1 MENTELYHPET
12 NGCNSCGRVI
22 GSKRKNATVAKITT
36 VGHKRKL
43 TKMAG
48 SASSALSSSQST
60 GKNETHNDL
69 IADSDRYLTDAYYI
83 IISLRETV
91 DGFSVACHVN
101 AGQLGVASFA
111 QYWHFTKDEYKQAK
125 NTYEEAKKT
134 SINLRKNIE
143 FERLPFALIL
153 PMFRH
158 ETRKIDIEHVEV
170 SRIPH
175 MIYSLDVVQEKD
187 WRKTLYGKRYPGR
200 NPEILNYEVDHSI
213 DEQSRYVTTTPG
225 LGRDKLFKYKY
236 EDPKPLVTAEFI
248 PRPTDKPVIGIRRK
262 QYTKAQPISPFDV
275 NPNQIEPLT
284 NA

>member
-1 MENTELYHPET
+1 MN
-12 NGCNSCGRVI
+12 NCNSCGREI
-22 GSKRKNATVAKITT
+22 GSKRKNITVAKTAT
-36 VGHKRKL
+36 VGNKRKL
-43 TKMAG
+43 IKTAG
-48 SASSALSSSQST
+48 AASSPLLMTENA

-69 IADSDRYLTDAYYI
+69 IADSDRYLTDAYYVVV
-83 IISLRETV
+83 SLRETV

-111 QYWHFTKDEYKQAK
+111 QYWHYEKNEYKQAK
-125 NTYEEAKKT
+125 KTYEDAKKT

-187 WRKTLYGKRYPGR
+187 WRKTLYGERYPGR
-200 NPEILNYEVDHSI
+200 NPEILNYEIDHSI

-236 EDPKPLVTAEFI
+236 DNSKSLRTAEYI
-248 PRPTDKPVIGIRRK
+248 PVPSDKPIGTRRR
-262 QYTKAQPISPFDV
+262 QYVKAPISPFDV
-275 NPNQIEPLT
+275 KPNQIEPLT
-284 NA
+284 NAENHV